1 MMLLLM
7 MMMVMVMAMIMVVMM
22 MIIISMIITMMIMNN
37 DITQQESSS
46 QTNLSTLGKRT
57 LGTFPVSKLHPKRI
71 MAPGR
76 TSTLG
81 MSTAWDFWPQ
91 KRYLA
96 QKKTCCVYVKYS
108 SSKLAEKTYP
118 LVNMPKTMENHHL
131 QWIFPWTMVIFHSFW
146 YVYQT
151 VNHHEK
157 RRNGQQFPAW
167 LPRGRWPTRSRRR
180 TSLGA
185 RPTCLCQRQVSTI
198 SIHHCQFR
206 PQNFFFGPLT
216 FWNCVWYKK
225 SGGYDSMTCLYL
237 WIYKYI
243 IILYIIYYYI
253 YILNYIYIILYIICR
268 CIRYMY
274 IWMYR

>member
-1 MMLLLM
+1 
-7 MMMVMVMAMIMVVMM
+7 MVMAMIMVVMM
-22 MIIISMIITMMIMNN
+22 MMIIVMIITMMIMNN

-131 QWIFPWTMVIFHSFW
+131 
-146 YVYQT
+146 
-151 VNHHEK
+151 
-157 RRNGQQFPAW
+157 
-167 LPRGRWPTRSRRR
+167 
-180 TSLGA
+180 
-185 RPTCLCQRQVSTI
+185 
-198 SIHHCQFR
+198 
-206 PQNFFFGPLT
+206 
-216 FWNCVWYKK
+216 
-225 SGGYDSMTCLYL
+225 
-237 WIYKYI
+237 
-243 IILYIIYYYI
+243 
-253 YILNYIYIILYIICR
+253 
-268 CIRYMY
+268 
-274 IWMYR
+274 

>member
-1 MMLLLM
+1 MKRIRIGQPTDQFHSYSSPVASQPPGSDPGLQFRSRQATKGPVATSNQKTSQHRLMMLLLM
-7 MMMVMVMAMIMVVMM
+7 MMMVMAMIMVVMM

-131 QWIFPWTMVIFHSFW
+131 QWIFP
-146 YVYQT
+146 
-151 VNHHEK
+151 
-157 RRNGQQFPAW
+157 
-167 LPRGRWPTRSRRR
+167 
-180 TSLGA
+180 
-185 RPTCLCQRQVSTI
+185 
-198 SIHHCQFR
+198 
-206 PQNFFFGPLT
+206 
-216 FWNCVWYKK
+216 
-225 SGGYDSMTCLYL
+225 
-237 WIYKYI
+237 
-243 IILYIIYYYI
+243 
-253 YILNYIYIILYIICR
+253 
-268 CIRYMY
+268 
-274 IWMYR
+274 